1 MEVKIARIKKGL
13 TQEQLRKQVKISP
26 NKLTQIEHG
35 NYSNVTFE
43 QMKKIAK
50 ALETDVVKLF
60 FNDDSCKEN

>member
-26 NKLTQIEHG
+26 NKLTQIEKG

-43 QMKKIAK
+43 QMKRIAK
-50 ALETDVVKLF
+50 ELDADPKELF
-60 FNDDSCKEN
+60 FNEEN

>member
-26 NKLTQIEHG
+26 NKMTQIERG
-35 NYSNVTFE
+35 NYSNVTFD

-50 ALETDVVKLF
+50 ILGEDARKLF
-60 FNDDSCKEN
+60 FNEEVEN